1 MALDCDSDALLFT
14 VRQRGAPPAFCHLN
28 TRTCW
33 GEDGGLTALQ
43 VRAEA
48 GRLAEASSQP
58 RLTCMQFL
66 AEPSFASRIFRMCV
80 ASPSAPL
87 R

>member
-43 VRAEA
+43 VRANA
-48 GRLAEASSQP
+48 GKLATAVN
-58 RLTCMQFL
+58 
-66 AEPSFASRIFRMCV
+66 V
-80 ASPSAPL
+80 ATL
-87 R
+87 